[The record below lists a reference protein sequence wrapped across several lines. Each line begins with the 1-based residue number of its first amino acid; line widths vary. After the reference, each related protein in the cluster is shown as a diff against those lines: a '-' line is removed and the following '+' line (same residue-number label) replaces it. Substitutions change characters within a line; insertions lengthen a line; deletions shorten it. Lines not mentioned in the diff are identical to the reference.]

1 LNTWAWWTAPGSH
14 VPICIDETW
23 EISSSGSCYVGG
35 AIAIL
40 KNIREGL
47 SHILW
52 KNMFETTSHMI
63 FESHTEVERI
73 TNHLLKCTYQVS
85 SPGGIIF
92 VLRSTQ
98 WISHFWQ
105 VMNSMGLEVVRIIK
119 PLGNPPL
126 DNCKFCMSSS
136 LLHLH
141 FLYPPVF
148 FDQDR
153 YGNTLKSK
161 FFGYPMMVYLR
172 VSSSSSSLIPIIY
185 ITIWLFN
192 IAMV

>member
-148 FDQDR
+148 STKIDMEIHWNPSFLATQWWF
-153 YGNTLKSK
+153 TC
-161 FFGYPMMVYLR
+161 GYLHQVHPWFPSSILPSGYL
-172 VSSSSSSLIPIIY
+172 
-185 ITIWLFN
+185 T
-192 IAMV
+192 